1 MTPEDQKLILDWAA
15 ARGIPFMEDD
25 IPFLQLEISKLNI
38 SVARWCELQDKQQQ
52 LLAEKFAPKNG

>member
-1 MTPEDQKLILDWAA
+1 MTPEDRKLILDWAA

-25 IPFLQLEISKLNI
+25 IPFLQLDISKLNI

>member
-1 MTPEDQKLILDWAA
+1 MNPEDRKLILDWAA